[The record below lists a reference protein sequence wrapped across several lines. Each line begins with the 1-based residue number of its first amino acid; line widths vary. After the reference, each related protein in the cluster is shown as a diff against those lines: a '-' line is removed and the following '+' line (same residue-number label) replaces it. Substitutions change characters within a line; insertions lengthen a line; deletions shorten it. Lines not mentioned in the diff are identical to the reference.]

1 MGCFS
6 GKHPNEQHTQPI
18 YMIANMISVIG
29 KILFVLIFC
38 PWRSQKLASQST
50 GKKEHEPTQLIDE
63 FLRFV
68 IHFVIFWESL
78 VGFSWVQHWLIFKEL
93 H

>member
-1 MGCFS
+1 
-6 GKHPNEQHTQPI
+6 
-18 YMIANMISVIG
+18 MISVIG
-29 KILFVLIFC
+29 KFLFVLIFW
-38 PWRSQKLASQST
+38 PWRSQKLAAQST
-50 GKKEHEPTQLIDE
+50 GKIEHEQTQPIDL

-68 IHFVIFWESL
+68 IHFVNFWESP

>member
-1 MGCFS
+1 
-6 GKHPNEQHTQPI
+6 
-18 YMIANMISVIG
+18 MIANMIYVIG
-29 KILFVLIFC
+29 KLLFLLIFW
-38 PWRSQKLASQST
+38 PWRSQCLASQST
-50 GKKEHEPTQLIDE
+50 GKKEQEPTQPIDQ

-68 IHFVIFWESL
+68 IIFVIFWESL